1 MKRVLAYAAAAAA
14 FGGSALAQDEVL
26 EDGVYFRLAAGV
38 TFANE
43 FEQDF
48 NYNPDLAF
56 VISPPSMRSIDT
68 EKGLAA
74 AAALGFDYAD
84 GIRTELEF
92 RFANTDRESIA
103 LDGVATAADDKV
115 SAKFLMAN
123 FFFDFDNETAFTPFI
138 GGGVGGAV
146 IGDGEG
152 NKDAALAY
160 QGRAGVSLDLGDGAA
175 ISAEYVYLR
184 TNDLVYGPNIDD
196 FTPAGPFEPNLT
208 GRYESSSVML
218 SVRKRF

>member
-1 MKRVLAYAAAAAA
+1 MAV
-14 FGGSALAQDEVL
+14 FGGCALAQDETL

-38 TFANE
+38 SFADD

-56 VISPPSMRSIDT
+56 VIAPPSTRVIDT
-68 EKGLAA
+68 NKGLVAG
-74 AAALGFDYAD
+74 AALGFDYAD

-92 RFANTDRESIA
+92 RFANTDRSSIA
-103 LDGVATAADDKV
+103 FDGVASAADDNL
-115 SAKFLMAN
+115 SARFLMAN
-123 FFFDFDNETAFTPFI
+123 FYFDFDNETAFTPFI

-146 IGDGEG
+146 VGDGEG

-160 QGRAGVSLDLGDGAA
+160 QGRAGVSLDIGGGSAL
-175 ISAEYVYLR
+175 SAEYVYLR
-184 TNDLVYGPNIDD
+184 TNELVYGPNTED

-208 GRYESSSVML
+208 GRYASSSIML